1 MRNFSV
7 RFYAVRSVQ
16 VLALRGSLDA
26 HTVSELDAALQ
37 KCWQDGNHQIV
48 VNCAHL
54 QSISSAGL
62 GVFLGYIDDV
72 RDKGG
77 DIKIAALKPNLFNIF
92 ELLGMP
98 LLFSIVDTE
107 EEAID
112 LFEP

>member
-7 RFYAVRSVQ
+7 RFSTVRSVQ
-16 VLALRGSLDA
+16 VLSLRGALDA
-26 HTVSELDAALQ
+26 HTVSELDAAFE

-48 VNCAHL
+48 VSCAHL

-72 RDKGG
+72 RAKGG
-77 DIKIAALKPNLFNIF
+77 DIKIAALNPHLFNIF
-92 ELLGMP
+92 DLLGMP
-98 LLFSIVDTE
+98 LLFNIVETE
-107 EEAID
+107 EEAIG